1 MKKYLV
7 IGNPIKH
14 SLSPKLYNYWLK
26 KNNIKAVYEKKIT
39 DEGDLKKLIEN
50 VRDGGIQ
57 GFNVTAPFK
66 KYFIKKLDWVE
77 ERALD
82 VQAVNTVYRKF
93 DKELNRYVAAGDNTD
108 IYGFTKS
115 LKPYENRFKST
126 WTTALVLGAGGV
138 TSAIIKGLCSLG
150 IKNILIS
157 NRTKAKSEEIMNLYP
172 KVKNI
177 IDWGKDDNIM
187 QKSDIIIN
195 TTSLGLKENDKIPLN
210 YKKYKKD
217 LFGKKKIFY
226 DLIYN
231 PKETNFLK
239 KGKELGHDVI
249 NGKMMFI
256 YQAQLSFKIWHGILP
271 KIDNEIV
278 NLLND

>member
-7 IGNPIKH
+7 IGNPIEH
-14 SLSPKLYNYWLK
+14 SLSPKLYNCWLK
-26 KNNIKAVYEKKIT
+26 KNNIKAIFEKKLANK
-39 DEGDLKKLIEN
+39 GDLKKLIED
-50 VRDGGIQ
+50 VKDGGIQ

-66 KYFIKKLDWVE
+66 KYFIEKLDWVE

-82 VQAVNTVYRKF
+82 AQAVNTVYRKF
-93 DKELNRYVAAGDNTD
+93 DKKLNKHVVAGDNTD
-108 IYGFTKS
+108 IYGFVKS
-115 LKPYENRFKST
+115 LKPYENKFKSAH
-126 WTTALVLGAGGV
+126 TTALVLGAGGV
-138 TSAIIKGLCSLG
+138 TSAVVKGLCLLG

-157 NRTKAKSEEIMNLYP
+157 NRTKAKSEKIKNQYH
-172 KVKNI
+172 KVKHI
-177 IDWGKDDNIM
+177 LDWGKDDDVM

-195 TTSLGLKENDKIPLN
+195 TTSLGLKKDDKIPLN
-210 YKKYKKD
+210 YKKYKKS
-217 LFGKKKIFY
+217 LLGRKKIFY

-239 KGKELGHDVI
+239 QGKELGHDVM

-271 KIDNEIV
+271 KIDNEII